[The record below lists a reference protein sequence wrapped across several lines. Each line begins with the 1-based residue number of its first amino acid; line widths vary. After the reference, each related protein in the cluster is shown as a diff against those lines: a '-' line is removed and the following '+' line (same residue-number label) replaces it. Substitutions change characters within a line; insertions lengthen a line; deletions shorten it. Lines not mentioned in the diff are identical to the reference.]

1 MKNKKL
7 TFLAFISLAVVA
19 AAGSVSSAI
28 SWFTL
33 QARISGGN
41 ILKGSSYGAYFG
53 GGDGSSTT
61 PYKILTR
68 THMYNLA
75 WLQYLGMFNEKT
87 TGTNTLKKQFYF
99 TVMNDIDMGGMAIPP
114 IGTEEYPFLGNF
126 NGGEYVV
133 SNFVV
138 ANFSG
143 TNGIQR
149 KPTTVTNAQLENI
162 EIVGFFGVVGDIDS
176 NYTYS
181 SSTNSIHDFAID
193 NFTIKTASDHALIGL
208 AAGYVDGVV
217 DSVAIGES
225 AFDIADSTAAISTGT
240 GQNVSYPYG
249 NVLSNYGVVGYCT
262 QDKLDSSKIVD
273 IKADQPQFFE
283 VGSGDTGN
291 NWGASIPMEDIYDT
305 INTYRDLATRVKY
318 KSVEHYYFD
327 ESHNEVTNLRSE
339 TTVDVPTQSAGS
351 VNYQFRDYQLKNA
364 NGQDYAS
371 YSYGWRVN
379 GSNGNSVYLPEYTYL
394 YGHKVG
400 TINNGTTRHNHEY
413 ESKSA
418 YTIDDGNGH
427 YLSQNATTPTSV
439 ANADSAGATKWV
451 IDGNYLYTQ
460 VVNGATENTYYL
472 TYNGS
477 LRLTTTATTQWTFSE
492 NAYYCTYN
500 NTKYY
505 LRYNNGWTATTT
517 APWTTQGTGKYYIY
531 YTSGGTTHYITA
543 NGTTGI
549 QDATSE
555 TNATAW
561 SATNGTNNN
570 SYFYITSGSTQY
582 YIGNSSRNGSLSLV
596 ASNSTYR
603 YYKNG
608 NNLYNRSCSNSCR
621 YVTYNNG
628 WTVARSGTTLTFTE
642 QTEVVPGSNTYYIY
656 RASTTANVR
665 VDNTTTTNA
674 TYETA
679 PTYIPL
685 KYELNDSGNPIDVST
700 ENTGYIVSGA
710 NYDNVSAQGTAGDI
724 RVSDYSISN
733 SYTSIGYPLKNS
745 FSNGTNTQTSYSSST
760 SKYFEVITRTADSGG
775 YKRIKDS
782 YNSSVL
788 DTATFPTAIRDI
800 ARVAEA
806 DFDFEKYSAA
816 RTAFHKSFV
825 GENETSSSSD
835 AYGLH
840 FMDATI
846 NLNHKISVERA
857 AVQGATYQYDSA
869 NDYTLKTWKEN
880 QLDSNGMVMYD
891 NQNQPIKIDKSSYVD
906 GKYELLEDCVDFKL
920 NKNGTINFF
929 SGTYF
934 ANNNAFFS
942 LNHVFRNTS
951 TIQRTINGETV
962 EVSKENEISDVKQI
976 SEVWT
981 NTDYN
986 VNDNNPKPRYLY
998 KYSDNKWL
1006 QNDGTVSSGT
1016 SKPSNAGKKVFD
1028 LGWVMGTAT
1037 DFSIVTNAIYYFEI
1051 PVVTGEYALGAVSGK
1066 LGAYLM
1072 YLDIGASDITNE
1084 KMRVKEKITTKTEYY
1099 QYPKGVGFAEI
1110 IYTDNDPA
1118 FVDVDGSEAGTV
1130 IIPTSVS
1137 GTISLE
1143 LDDDKLKCG
1152 PPTGSGSLTQ
1162 TTYHNEDVSVVTG
1175 ANYGTELT
1183 LVSSS
1188 WKQVVKEKVSTYV
1201 YDAANQKMHVTYTSD
1216 ISTTTNTNSTAVITH
1231 DNKLEDPE
1239 GYTLTEADYT
1249 NSKFVAYIPTDQDIY
1264 VEYSYQAPYA
1274 ENNGNETENVTLT
1287 YEVKYDVSTDT
1298 YTYEFTFETTV
1309 AIKVKVVDLKN
1320 KSTYKIKVNGTE
1332 YVKGNTVTIN
1342 P

>member
-126 NGGEYVV
+126 DGGEYVI
-133 SNFVV
+133 SNFTV

-162 EIVGFFGVVGDIDS
+162 EIVGFFGVVGDIDG

-193 NFTIKTASDHALIGL
+193 NFTVKTASDHALIGL

-291 NWGASIPMEDIYDT
+291 NWGASIPMKEIYDK
-305 INTYRDLATRVKY
+305 INTYRSQATRVQY
-318 KSVEHYYFD
+318 KSAEYYYYD
-327 ESHNEVTNLRSE
+327 QNHNEITTLYNAEYTNSPCEWNNLSGNSATYYQYR
-339 TTVDVPTQSAGS
+339 DTQLLNSS
-351 VNYQFRDYQLKNA
+351 
-364 NGQDYAS
+364 GQEYAS
-371 YSYGWRVN
+371 YSLGYRVT
-379 GSNGNSVYLPEYTYL
+379 GQNSDTIQSEQFTYL
-394 YGHKVG
+394 YGHMEG
-400 TINNGTTRHNHEY
+400 TIANGNTIHRNEFTNVT
-413 ESKSA
+413 A
-418 YTIDDGNGH
+418 YLISDGGTN
-427 YLSQNATTPTSV
+427 YLSQNTNTPTAV
-439 ANADSAGATKWV
+439 TRTDSSSATKWAL
-451 IDGNYLYTQ
+451 DGNYLYTQ
-460 VVNGATENTYYL
+460 IIGGTNGSEVTTYYL

-477 LRLTTTATTQWTFSE
+477 LRLTTTKTTEWTFRDD
-492 NAYYCTYN
+492 AFFCTYSN
-500 NTKYY
+500 NTYY
-505 LRYNNGWTATTT
+505 LRYNNGWTCTTT
-517 APWTTQGTGKYYIY
+517 SPWTTSNTGKYFIS
-531 YTSGGTTHYITA
+531 YTTGGVTHYITA

-549 QDATSE
+549 TDATTQE
-555 TNATAW
+555 NATAW
-561 SATNGTNNN
+561 SATTGNTT
-570 SYFYITSGSTQY
+570 YYYITSGNSNY
-582 YIGNSSRNGSLSLV
+582 YIKYS
-596 ASNSTYR
+596 SNSLGLTTSTGNNSGR
-603 YYKNG
+603 MYKNG
-608 NNLYNRSCSNSCR
+608 NYLYNGSR
-621 YVTYNNG
+621 YIRYNNG
-628 WTVARSGTTLTFTE
+628 WTTTTSTYNRTSLTFTQE
-642 QTEVVPGSNTYYIY
+642 TTVTGHNYSVTRS
-656 RASTTANVR
+656 STTANYR
-665 VDNTTTTNA
+665 VDNTSTENA

-679 PTYIPL
+679 DTYIPL
-685 KYELNDSGNPIDVST
+685 KYETNDNDDPIDVSE

-710 NYDNVSAQGTAGDI
+710 NYDNIGNQSTAGDI
-724 RVSDYSISN
+724 RVSKYATTNLSS
-733 SYTSIGYPLKNS
+733 S
-745 FSNGTNTQTSYSSST
+745 FANGTTSQRTYSKTT
-760 SKYFEVITRTADSGG
+760 SKYFEVITRTANSGG

-782 YNSSVL
+782 YNSSVA
-788 DTATFPTAIRDI
+788 DNATFPTAIRNYT
-800 ARVAEA
+800 RVAEA
-806 DFDFEKYSAA
+806 DFGFEKYSAA

-825 GENETSSSSD
+825 GENENSSSGD
-835 AYGLH
+835 IYGLH

-846 NLNHKISVERA
+846 NLNHKISVSRA
-857 AVQGATYQYDSA
+857 AVQGATYQYDST
-869 NDYTLKTWKEN
+869 NDYTLKTWQEN
-880 QLDSNGMVMYD
+880 QVDSNGMVMYD
-891 NQNQPIKIDKSSYVD
+891 NENKPIKIDKSAYVN

-934 ANNNAFFS
+934 TNNNAFFS
-942 LNHVFRNTS
+942 LNHVFRNTA
-951 TIQRTINGETV
+951 TVQRTINGETV
-962 EVSKENEISDVKQI
+962 EVSKENEITDVKQI

-1006 QNDGTVSSGT
+1006 QNDGTVSSST
-1016 SKPSNAGKKVFD
+1016 SKPSNAGEKVFD
-1028 LGWVMGTAT
+1028 LGWVMGTST
-1037 DFSIVTNAIYYFEI
+1037 DFEIKTNCVYYFEI

-1152 PPTGSGSLTQ
+1152 PPTGGGSLTQ

-1216 ISTTTNTNSTAVITH
+1216 ISTTTNTNSTAVVIH